1 MRRVVVD
8 HDRSE
13 DMEKESILGKKKGN
27 NILSRRGFFE
37 LAGISTV
44 MAGGTLV
51 GCAPQ
56 QSSELASTAAN
67 SNEEQPSGTPSFLV
81 APDPVDEAEIEEVI
95 DTEVLVIGAGITGIS
110 AARSAA
116 ESGAKVIVVEKGESY
131 GVRSSKYGAINS
143 SIHNQLS
150 LPYWKMTQI
159 SHPLTRSYGYSP
171 HIGRMTLAMTGRTN
185 LPLVLLVNWL
195 SVPTGTYLF
204 ARQTPRSPKILE
216 QNSSSLHSPVS
227 S

>member
-1 MRRVVVD
+1 
-8 HDRSE
+8 
-13 DMEKESILGKKKGN
+13 MEKESILGKKKGN

-143 SIHNQLS
+143 SIHKQLGQPE
-150 LPYWKMTQI
+150 L
-159 SHPLTRSYGYSP
+159 
-171 HIGRMTLAMTGRTN
+171 
-185 LPLVLLVNWL
+185 
-195 SVPTGTYLF
+195 
-204 ARQTPRSPKILE
+204 
-216 QNSSSLHSPVS
+216 
-227 S
+227 